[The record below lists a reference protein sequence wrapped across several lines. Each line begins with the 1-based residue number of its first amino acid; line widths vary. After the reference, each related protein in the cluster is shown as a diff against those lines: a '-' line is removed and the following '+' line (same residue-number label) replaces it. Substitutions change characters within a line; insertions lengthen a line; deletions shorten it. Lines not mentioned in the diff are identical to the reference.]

1 MTESRDRDVD
11 IDTDIDIEVSVII
24 PAYRA
29 AKYIANA
36 VHSVLDQEDLPE
48 GAIEVIVINDAS
60 PDDVDA
66 AMKPFEKNE
75 QVIYLHNERNL
86 GVAETRNRGIR
97 MARGRYV
104 AFLDADDWWEPDK
117 LAAQLKL
124 LKETDAPLCCS
135 GRLLHEADGTP
146 TGRII
151 GVGERIT
158 YEELLHTNTIP
169 CGSVVLPANIARE
182 FYMSHAELHEDY
194 ILWLQ
199 ILKKYGAAVGIN
211 EPYLHC
217 RLSEGG
223 KSRNKLKSA
232 VMQYGVYR
240 YMGFGRWKSLCYF
253 ISYAINGVKKYYG

>member
-1 MTESRDRDVD
+1 ML
-11 IDTDIDIEVSVII
+11 ISVII
-24 PAYRA
+24 PAYNAER
-29 AKYIANA
+29 YIANA
-36 VHSVLDQEDLPE
+36 VYSVLEQEDIPE
-48 GAIEVIVINDAS
+48 GELEVIVINDCS
-60 PDDVDA
+60 PDDIDQVMERFFADPA
-66 AMKPFEKNE
+66 VRYVKNE
-75 QVIYLHNERNL
+75 YNL
-86 GVAETRNRGIR
+86 GVADTRNRGIR

-117 LAAQLKL
+117 LRAQLSL
-124 LKETDAPLCCS
+124 LEETGAPLCCS
-135 GRLLHEADGTP
+135 ARALHEADGTP

-151 GVGERIT
+151 GVPERIT

-169 CGSVVLPANIARE
+169 CGSVVMPTKIARE

-199 ILKKYGAAVGIN
+199 VLKKYGAAAGIN

-232 VMQYGVYR
+232 AMQYGVYR
-240 YMGFGRWKSLCYF
+240 YMGFGRLRSMRYLF
-253 ISYAINGVKKYYG
+253 SYALNGVKKYYG

>member
-1 MTESRDRDVD
+1 ML
-11 IDTDIDIEVSVII
+11 ISVII
-24 PAYRA
+24 PVYNAE
-29 AKYIANA
+29 KYLANA
-36 VHSVLDQEDLPE
+36 VYSVLEQEDIPE
-48 GAIEVIVINDAS
+48 GELEVLVINDCS
-60 PDDVDA
+60 PDDIDQVMERFFADPA
-66 AMKPFEKNE
+66 VRYIKNE
-75 QVIYLHNERNL
+75 HNL
-86 GVAETRNRGIR
+86 GVADTRNRGLR

-117 LAAQLKL
+117 LSAQLCRL
-124 LKETDAPLCCS
+124 EQTGAPLCCS
-135 GRLLHEADGTP
+135 ARALHEADGTP

-151 GVGERIT
+151 GVPEQIT

-169 CGSVVLPANIARE
+169 CGSVVMPTQIARE

-199 ILKKYGAAVGIN
+199 VLKKYGAAVGIN

-232 VMQYGVYR
+232 AMQYGVYR
-240 YMGFGRWKSLCYF
+240 YMGFGRLRSMRYLF
-253 ISYAINGVKKYYG
+253 SYALNGVKKYYG

>member
-1 MTESRDRDVD
+1 MADNRD
-11 IDTDIDIEVSVII
+11 IQVSVII
-24 PAYRA
+24 PAYNA

-36 VHSVLDQEDLPE
+36 VHSVLDQEDIPE
-48 GAIEVIVINDAS
+48 GAVEVIVINDAS

-66 AMKPFEKNE
+66 VMEPFKEDA
-75 QVIYLHNERNL
+75 QVIYLHNAHNL

-97 MARGRYV
+97 MARGKYV

-117 LAAQLKL
+117 LAAQLEL
-124 LKETDAPLCCS
+124 LEESGAPLCCS

-146 TGRII
+146 TGRMI
-151 GVGERIT
+151 GVPERIT
-158 YEELLHTNTIP
+158 YEELLHTNVIP
-169 CGSVVLPANIARE
+169 CGSAVLPTAIARE

-232 VMQYGVYR
+232 AMQYGVYR
-240 YMGFGRWKSLCYF
+240 FMGFGRLKSLRYF
-253 ISYAINGVKKYYG
+253 LSYAVNGVKKYYG

>member
-1 MTESRDRDVD
+1 ML
-11 IDTDIDIEVSVII
+11 ISVII
-24 PAYRA
+24 PVYNAE
-29 AKYIANA
+29 KYLANA
-36 VHSVLDQEDLPE
+36 VYSALEQEDIPE
-48 GAIEVIVINDAS
+48 GELEVLVINDCS
-60 PDDVDA
+60 PDDIDQVMERFFADPA
-66 AMKPFEKNE
+66 VRYIKNE
-75 QVIYLHNERNL
+75 HNL
-86 GVAETRNRGIR
+86 GVADTRNRGLR

-117 LAAQLKL
+117 LSAQLRL
-124 LKETDAPLCCS
+124 LEQTGAPLCCS
-135 GRLLHEADGTP
+135 ARALHEADGTP

-151 GVGERIT
+151 GVPERIT

-169 CGSVVLPANIARE
+169 CGSVVMPTQIARE

-199 ILKKYGAAVGIN
+199 VLKKYGAAVGIN

-232 VMQYGVYR
+232 AMQYGVYR
-240 YMGFGRWKSLCYF
+240 YMGFGRLRSMRYLF
-253 ISYAINGVKKYYG
+253 SYALNGVKKYYG